1 MYCIQCGVRLADSQ
15 QKCPLCGT
23 AVFHPD
29 FPKPSGEPLYPPGRY
44 PGSKVNRKNVVAIIT
59 AIFLLPLLVTLQID
73 LQITGSVTWS
83 GYVIGAIALSYV
95 VAILPLWF
103 QKYHPFV
110 FIPCDFAAVGL
121 YLLYIDLVT
130 DGGWFLNLA
139 FPVVGGLG
147 LIVTTVVVLIRSL
160 RRGALFIFGGASL
173 ALGAFMP
180 LIEFLIEAT
189 FQLPKFYGWSI
200 YPLIALALLGGVLLF
215 LGANTTARETMERK
229 LFI

>member
-1 MYCIQCGVRLADSQ
+1 MCS
-15 QKCPLCGT
+15 
-23 AVFHPD
+23 F
-29 FPKPSGEPLYPPGRY
+29 
-44 PGSKVNRKNVVAIIT
+44 
-59 AIFLLPLLVTLQID
+59 
-73 LQITGSVTWS
+73 
-83 GYVIGAIALSYV
+83 
-95 VAILPLWF
+95 
-103 QKYHPFV
+103 
-110 FIPCDFAAVGL
+110 PCDFAAIAL

-130 DGGWFLNLA
+130 DGGWFLGLA
-139 FPVVGGLG
+139 LPLVGGLG

-173 ALGAFMP
+173 ALGGFMP

-200 YPLIALALLGGVLLF
+200 YPLIVLALLGGVLLF